1 MVLKTSVEQPH
12 SPGTECP
19 SACFRMQIW
28 MNFKSAD
35 IDFNTNFQFLLSKL
49 SIRIKIK
56 MAGHCAGHSALLEVL
71 LVDLEIGLR
80 MLAYRAFE
88 RCLGADYD
96 MTAVAAFPYLD
107 L

>member
-1 MVLKTSVEQPH
+1 
-12 SPGTECP
+12 
-19 SACFRMQIW
+19 
-28 MNFKSAD
+28 
-35 IDFNTNFQFLLSKL
+35 
-49 SIRIKIK
+49 
-56 MAGHCAGHSALLEVL
+56 MAGHSAGHSALLEVL

-96 MTAVAAFPYLD
+96 MTAVTAFPYLD

>member
-1 MVLKTSVEQPH
+1 MVLKTSVERPH

-19 SACFRMQIW
+19 SACFLMQIW
-28 MNFKSAD
+28 MKFKSVN
-35 IDFNTNFQFLLSKL
+35 IDFNINFQFLLFEL
-49 SIRIKIK
+49 SISIQIK
-56 MAGHCAGHSALLEVL
+56 MAGHSAGHSALLEVL

-96 MTAVAAFPYLD
+96 MTAVTAFPYLY